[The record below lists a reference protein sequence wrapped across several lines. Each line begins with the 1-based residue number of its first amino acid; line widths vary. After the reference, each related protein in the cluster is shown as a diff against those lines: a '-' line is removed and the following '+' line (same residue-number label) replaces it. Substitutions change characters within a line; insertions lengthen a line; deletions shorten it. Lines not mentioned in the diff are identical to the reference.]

1 MPSRGS
7 KYLHDRRTKDAAN
20 LSIDQD
26 PEGDK
31 KELWADLSHE
41 AITGTYEGVLCLA
54 FHPDFVNNRKY
65 YLNYHVRENDIFSP
79 VIVERMALADLSKDA
94 GGASRRLLK
103 IEQPTVL
110 HWGAC

>member
-1 MPSRGS
+1 MKRSPE
-7 KYLHDRRTKDAAN
+7 LTK
-20 LSIDQD
+20 
-26 PEGDK
+26 
-31 KELWADLSHE
+31 
-41 AITGTYEGVLCLA
+41 GVLCLA

-110 HWGAC
+110 HWGGMLALVLTVTYTSEREMVVHRKIRSATDRI